1 MKLHRLVLTNY
12 RGITHREIDFPDR
25 GVVVVA
31 GANEIGKSS
40 MIEAL
45 DLLLDA
51 KDRSTKKEVKQV
63 KPTHADVGAEVMAE
77 ISTGPYRFEYYKRF
91 HKKAETRLTV
101 LSPRRE
107 QLTGDEAHDRVRAML
122 DETVDTELWRAQR
135 ILQSAAMVPVDLA
148 GCDALARALD
158 VAAGQAGALEGAL
171 SGNEPLLVDRI
182 DAEFLKYFTQT
193 GRATGVWAEAV
204 KGLKAAQAEVATRT
218 AAVAEVDDAVRRH
231 GELTAEL
238 ATAAE
243 QLAAAEV
250 RLAAAR
256 EAAGAVARI
265 RDDLT
270 QARVQAQAAVASATA
285 ARSALDERQR
295 LHADVA
301 QRTAGIGELTAAA
314 EQAAQQQAA
323 AVQLQ
328 QAADNAVAVARSV
341 VDAGRARLD
350 AARQVVDQLSQRAE
364 AARLAG
370 QLERVQAAATEL
382 AVVAEQ
388 LGKITL
394 TGAAMR
400 AIETAAAAV
409 DRAAAAAELAS
420 ARIELVAQGDVELRV
435 GDQNVTLSAGS
446 EWATSAG
453 SRTDVELPGLLTVRV
468 LPGTPAADTSAVLDA
483 ARDALAAALQ
493 PHGVADVEAAR
504 ALDTRRRELE
514 AERDRLTVTRQTLL
528 GADTVE
534 ALAARLAGLR
544 EQLGDTEPIDVGAAR
559 AELEAADA
567 EQRRAATDYEQCRDT
582 ATAAAAAVAAA
593 LTAATVAREK
603 VTAAATALTEATA
616 RLARQSELE
625 DDAALTQR
633 VATLGEQAAAATA
646 REQEL
651 AAALAATAPDV
662 VDAEL
667 SAAIADSTRIGA
679 RRRELDDQLRDVAA
693 QLKVYG
699 TQGRQSQLDVA
710 EVALRHAESEHAA
723 VGRRARAAELLRTV
737 MGRHR
742 EQARQRYVA
751 PFRTEVER
759 LGRIVFGDSFAV
771 EVDSDLRICSRTVA
785 GTTVPYESLSGG
797 AKEQLGIVARLAGAA
812 LVAKEDTVPV
822 IIDDAL
828 GFTDAG
834 RLARMGEV
842 FDAVGGDGQVI
853 VLTCSPER
861 YASVGDATRI
871 ELTA

>member
-1 MKLHRLVLTNY
+1 MKLHRMVLTNY

-45 DLLLDA
+45 DLLLES

-63 KPTHADVGAEVMAE
+63 KPTHADVGAEVTAE

-91 HKKAETRLTV
+91 HKKAETRLTI
-101 LSPRRE
+101 LAPRRE
-107 QLTGDEAHDRVRAML
+107 QLTGEEAHNRVRAML

-135 ILQSAAMVPVDLA
+135 VLQSAATVPVDLA

-182 DAEFLKYFTQT
+182 DGEYLKYFTQT
-193 GRATGVWAEAV
+193 GRPTGVWAEAI
-204 KGLKAAQAEVATRT
+204 KGLKAAQAEVATRI
-218 AAVAEVDDAVRRH
+218 AAVAEVDEAVRRH
-231 GELTAEL
+231 GELTTEL
-238 ATAAE
+238 ATATE
-243 QLAAAEV
+243 QLDAAEV
-250 RLAAAR
+250 RLVAAR

-265 RDDLT
+265 RDELG
-270 QARVQAQAAVASATA
+270 QARVQAQAAVATATA
-285 ARSALDERQR
+285 GRSALDERQR
-295 LHADVA
+295 LQADVE
-301 QRTAGIGELTAAA
+301 QRTGSIGALTAAA
-314 EQAAQQQAA
+314 EQAGQQQLV
-323 AVQLQ
+323 AVEFQKT
-328 QAADNAVAVARSV
+328 ADTAVAVARSV

-350 AARQVVDQLSQRAE
+350 AARRVVDQLSQRAE
-364 AARLAG
+364 ADRLAG
-370 QLERVQAAATEL
+370 QLDRVQAASREL
-382 AVVAEQ
+382 AGVVEQ
-388 LGKITL
+388 LAKVTL
-394 TGAAMR
+394 THAGMR

-420 ARIELVAQGDVELRV
+420 ARIELVAQSNMQLRV
-435 GDQNVTLSAGS
+435 GDEEVTLSAGA
-446 EWATSAG
+446 EWASSVG
-453 SRTDVELPGLLTVRV
+453 GRTDIELPGLLTVRV

-483 ARDALAAALQ
+483 ARSALAAALQ

-504 ALDTRRRELE
+504 ALDARRRELE
-514 AERDRLTVTRQTLL
+514 AERDRLNVTLQTLL
-528 GADTVE
+528 GSDTVE
-534 ALAARLAGLR
+534 VLTTRLAGLR
-544 EQLGDTEPIDVGAAR
+544 EQVGDTGPIDVGAAR

-567 EQRRAATDYEQCRDT
+567 EQRRAAADYEQCRDA
-582 ATAAAAAVAAA
+582 ATAAAGAAASA

-603 VTAAATALTEATA
+603 VTAATAALAETTE
-616 RLARQSELE
+616 RLARQREFE

-633 VATLGEQAAAATA
+633 VATLAEQAAAATA

-651 AAALAATAPDV
+651 AAALAATTPDV

-667 SAAIADSTRIGA
+667 AAATADSTRIA
-679 RRRELDDQLRDVAA
+679 TRRRELDDQLRDVAA

-699 TQGRQSQLDVA
+699 TQGRQSQLDAA

-723 VGRRARAAELLRTV
+723 VGRRARAAELLRSV

-742 EQARQRYVA
+742 DQARQRYVE

-812 LVAKEDTVPV
+812 LVAKEDSVPV

-861 YASVGDATRI
+861 YAGVGDATRI

>member
-12 RGITHREIDFPDR
+12 RGISHREIDFPDR

-45 DLLLDA
+45 DLLLES

-63 KPTHADVGAEVMAE
+63 KPTHVDVGAEVTAE

-91 HKKAETRLTV
+91 HKKAETRLTI
-101 LSPRRE
+101 LAPRRE

-135 ILQSAAMVPVDLA
+135 ILQSAATMPVDLA

-182 DAEFLKYFTQT
+182 DVEFLKYFTQT
-193 GRATGVWAEAV
+193 GRPTGVWAEAI
-204 KGLKAAQAEVATRT
+204 KGLKAAQTEVAART

-243 QLAAAEV
+243 QLTAAEV

-265 RDDLT
+265 RDELA
-270 QARVQAQAAVASATA
+270 QARVQAHAAVAASTA

-295 LHADVA
+295 LQADVER
-301 QRTAGIGELTAAA
+301 RTGSIGDLAAAA
-314 EQAAQQQAA
+314 EYAGQQHVAA
-323 AVQLQ
+323 AQLQ
-328 QAADNAVAVARSV
+328 QTADNAVAVARSV
-341 VDAGRARLD
+341 VEAGRVRLD
-350 AARQVVDQLSQRAE
+350 TARRVVDQLSQRAE
-364 AARLAG
+364 ADRLAG
-370 QLERVQAAATEL
+370 QLTRVRTAAEEL

-388 LGKITL
+388 LATITL
-394 TGAAMR
+394 TAAGMR

-420 ARIELVAQGDVELRV
+420 ARIELVAHGDVQLRV
-435 GDQNVTLSAGS
+435 GDQDVTLSAGA
-446 EWATSAG
+446 EWASSVG
-453 SRTDVELPGLLTVRV
+453 GRTDVELPGLLTIRV

-483 ARDALAAALQ
+483 ARGALAAALQ

-504 ALDTRRRELE
+504 AVDARRRELE
-514 AERDRLTVTRQTLL
+514 TERDRLTVTRQTLL

-534 ALAARLAGLR
+534 VLAARLAGLR
-544 EQLGDTEPIDVGAAR
+544 EQFGDADPIDVGAVR
-559 AELEAADA
+559 AELEAAEA
-567 EQRRAATDYEQCRDT
+567 EQRRAATDYEQCRDA
-582 ATAAAAAVAAA
+582 ATSAAAAAAAA

-603 VTAAATALTEATA
+603 VTAATTALTEATE
-616 RLARQSELE
+616 RLARQRELE
-625 DDAALTQR
+625 DDAALSQR
-633 VATLGEQAAAATA
+633 AATSAEHAAVATA

-651 AAALAATAPDV
+651 AAALAATTPDV

-667 SAAIADSTRIGA
+667 ATATADSARIGT
-679 RRRELDDQLRDVAA
+679 RRLELDDQLRDVAA

-710 EVALRHAESEHAA
+710 EVALRHAESEYAA
-723 VGRRARAAELLRTV
+723 VGRRARAAELLRSV

-742 EQARQRYVA
+742 DQARQRYVA

-759 LGRIVFGDSFAV
+759 LGRIVFGDTFAV

-785 GTTVPYESLSGG
+785 GTTVPYDSLSGG

-861 YASVGDATRI
+861 YASVEDATRI

>member
-12 RGITHREIDFPDR
+12 RGISHREIDFPDR

-45 DLLLDA
+45 DLLLES

-63 KPTHADVGAEVMAE
+63 KPTHVDVGAEVTAE

-91 HKKAETRLTV
+91 HKKAETRLTI
-101 LSPRRE
+101 LAPRRE

-135 ILQSAAMVPVDLA
+135 ILQSAATMPVDLA

-182 DAEFLKYFTQT
+182 DVEFLKYFTQT
-193 GRATGVWAEAV
+193 GRPTGVWAEAI
-204 KGLKAAQAEVATRT
+204 KGLKAAQTEVAART

-243 QLAAAEV
+243 QLTAAEV

-265 RDDLT
+265 RDELA
-270 QARVQAQAAVASATA
+270 QARVQAHAAVATSTA

-295 LHADVA
+295 LQADVER
-301 QRTAGIGELTAAA
+301 RTGSIGDLAAAA
-314 EQAAQQQAA
+314 EYAGQQHVAA
-323 AVQLQ
+323 AQLQ
-328 QAADNAVAVARSV
+328 QTADNAVAVARSV
-341 VDAGRARLD
+341 VEAGRVRLD
-350 AARQVVDQLSQRAE
+350 TARRVVDQLSQRAE
-364 AARLAG
+364 ADRLAG
-370 QLERVQAAATEL
+370 QLTRVRTAAEEL

-388 LGKITL
+388 LATITL
-394 TGAAMR
+394 TAAGMR

-420 ARIELVAQGDVELRV
+420 ARIELVAHGDVQLRV
-435 GDQNVTLSAGS
+435 GDQDVTLSAGA
-446 EWATSAG
+446 EWASSVG
-453 SRTDVELPGLLTVRV
+453 GRTDVELPGLLTIRV

-483 ARDALAAALQ
+483 ARGALAAALQ

-504 ALDTRRRELE
+504 AVDARRRELE
-514 AERDRLTVTRQTLL
+514 TERDRLTVTRQTLL

-534 ALAARLAGLR
+534 VLAARLAGLR
-544 EQLGDTEPIDVGAAR
+544 EQFGDADPIDVGAVR
-559 AELEAADA
+559 AELEAAEA
-567 EQRRAATDYEQCRDT
+567 EQRRAATDYEQCRDA
-582 ATAAAAAVAAA
+582 ATSAAAAAAAA

-603 VTAAATALTEATA
+603 VTAATTALTEATE
-616 RLARQSELE
+616 RLARQRELE
-625 DDAALTQR
+625 DDAALSQR
-633 VATLGEQAAAATA
+633 AATSAEHAAVATA

-651 AAALAATAPDV
+651 AAALAATTPDV

-667 SAAIADSTRIGA
+667 ATATADSARIGT
-679 RRRELDDQLRDVAA
+679 RRLELDDQLRDVAA

-710 EVALRHAESEHAA
+710 EVALRHAESEYAA
-723 VGRRARAAELLRTV
+723 VGRRARAAELLRSV

-742 EQARQRYVA
+742 DQARQRYVA

-759 LGRIVFGDSFAV
+759 LGRIVFGDTFAV

-785 GTTVPYESLSGG
+785 GTTVPYDSLSGG

-861 YASVGDATRI
+861 YASVEDATRI